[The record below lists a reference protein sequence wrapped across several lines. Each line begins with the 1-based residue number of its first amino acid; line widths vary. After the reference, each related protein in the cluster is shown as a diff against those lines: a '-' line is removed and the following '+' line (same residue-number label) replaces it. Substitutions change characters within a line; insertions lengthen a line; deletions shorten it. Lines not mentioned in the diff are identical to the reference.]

1 MQKKCW
7 TKHKY
12 CAKITYI
19 KIDINSV
26 LEILKHKISIRSAC
40 CNDKTFKSHREKGG
54 FL

>member
-1 MQKKCW
+1 MQKSW

-12 CAKITYI
+12 YAKITYI